1 MGRNPMKLR
10 RTRMPF
16 GFCNAVQWMV
26 AYFNQMKA
34 SVPARRREVLALFV
48 DDFALVGGACEV
60 GGEER
65 RGEMRRVRMGD
76 EQCVSH
82 Q

>member
-1 MGRNPMKLR
+1 LGRNPMKLR

-34 SVPARRREVLALFV
+34 SVPARGREVLALFV
-48 DDFALVGGACEV
+48 DDFALVGTTTFECFLEALEIFLDACIA
-60 GGEER
+60 
-65 RGEMRRVRMGD
+65 
-76 EQCVSH
+76 
-82 Q
+82 